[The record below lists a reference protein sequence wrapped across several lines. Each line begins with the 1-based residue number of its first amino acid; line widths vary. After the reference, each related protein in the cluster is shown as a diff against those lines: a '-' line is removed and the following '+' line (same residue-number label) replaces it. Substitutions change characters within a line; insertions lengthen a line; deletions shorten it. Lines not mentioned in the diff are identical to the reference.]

1 MAPFPCGHSVN
12 QRGVARMLEVLP
24 FPASKKKLCADC
36 RTKTPADIFEILNKI
51 NDARLNNNNNNHTHL
66 SRSNSSIALAKR
78 PATSSLLH
86 INSTT
91 ERSAWLSYLLDR
103 LLAHRRALTK
113 EEGKESWQAHHLGE
127 WARVAFLC
135 VGSDD
140 DLKAMCDA
148 LRQKHGS
155 GAEEEVLRA
164 LARAALRAY
173 GVETPDE
180 PATHRIVAGLNDF
193 IVAAAGRA
201 DAVRTFAQVRAVFA
215 SAKALRKLAGE
226 VSTGAAVLYGLFDE
240 FERAGSTTTP
250 GGAGVRKGAVSRAGV
265 RRAASGVALGRVPRT
280 PRTPRTPM

>member
-1 MAPFPCGHSVN
+1 MAPFQCGHSVN

-36 RTKTPADIFEILNKI
+36 RTKTPADIFEILNKT
-51 NDARLNNNNNNHTHL
+51 NDARLNNNNN
-66 SRSNSSIALAKR
+66 SSSNNNYLAPGSPTCSIA
-78 PATSSLLH
+78 SSR
-86 INSTT
+86 T
-91 ERSAWLSYLLDR
+91 A
-103 LLAHRRALTK
+103 APLTK
-113 EEGKESWQAHHLGE
+113 EEGKESWQTHHLGE

-135 VGSDD
+135 VGDHDD

-173 GVETPDE
+173 EVEQPAE

-193 IVAAAGRA
+193 IAAAAGRA

-215 SAKALRKLAGE
+215 SAKALRKLASE
-226 VSTGAAVLYGLFDE
+226 VSTGAAVLYGLFDG
-240 FERAGSTTTP
+240 FERAASTTTAP
-250 GGAGVRKGAVSRAGV
+250 GGAGARKGAVSRAGV
-265 RRAASGVALGRVPRT
+265 RRVASGVSLGRVP